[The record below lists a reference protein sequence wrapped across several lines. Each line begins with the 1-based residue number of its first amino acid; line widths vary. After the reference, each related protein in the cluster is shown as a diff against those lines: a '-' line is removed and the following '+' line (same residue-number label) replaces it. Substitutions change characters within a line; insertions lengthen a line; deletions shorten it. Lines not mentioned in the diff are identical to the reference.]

1 MRTVFRL
8 VSILVCSAFVLGCGT
23 YSRTYTYGPP
33 PVPEPPAMPKAELP
47 EPPAAPKMELPDPP
61 TPPSPGLQPKPE
73 LIRVDSSGMTDIDIT
88 TVTVTLGE
96 FTYAI
101 GADGSWRLVAAPMG
115 VQPSVVEFSIK
126 LR

>member
-8 VSILVCSAFVLGCGT
+8 VFVLVCSAFIVGCGT
-23 YSRTYTYGPP
+23 YTRTYTYGPP

-47 EPPAAPKMELPDPP
+47 EPPTAPKMELPEPP
-61 TPPSPGLQPKPE
+61 TPPSPGLQPKPD
-73 LIRVDSSGMTDIDIT
+73 LIRVDGTFDST
-88 TVTVTLGE
+88 TFTVTLGE
-96 FTYAI
+96 YTYAI
-101 GADGSWRLVAAPMG
+101 GADGSWRLVTAPMG